1 MPSGRTPEGGQVKRP
16 RHTGQMS
23 YARAAQEGLGMAIV
37 CSGYLTA
44 PVSKGHFVNTQW
56 LIGGLVDELPEE
68 GFAPRLIDTYWAK
81 GAAIL
86 VARTSRTGIGLVRY
100 QPLKHGRALGS
111 KRWTWRL
118 FLPIKEWWIGFWALY
133 KIQSTTFSDSIG

>member
-1 MPSGRTPEGGQVKRP
+1 
-16 RHTGQMS
+16 
-23 YARAAQEGLGMAIV
+23 MAIV
-37 CSGYLTA
+37 CDSY
-44 PVSKGHFVNTQW
+44 PEIKVSKENFVGIQRA
-56 LIGGLVDELPEE
+56 IGGLVDELPEE